1 MRYFIYWCSPEYQA
15 RWNHIELN
23 MVDYQLQTRLG
34 GKEHTDHKGENL
46 ILDDLFK
53 NWHEIV
59 EKYKLEGESELLIWP
74 SQTSQF
80 GETDITFARWREK
93 GITVMCTLLEGK
105 PFKTFEKL
113 KRDLI

>member
-1 MRYFIYWCSPEYQA
+1 
-15 RWNHIELN
+15 

-46 ILDDLFK
+46 ILDDSFK
-53 NWHEIV
+53 NWHEI
-59 EKYKLEGESELLIWP
+59 ELLIWP

-113 KRDLI
+113 KREFDLDNGDLFRYSL